1 MTVDHEDA
9 QLLALARANDDEAAI
24 DWHAE
29 ENSVQGAEA
38 KAVLS
43 ELRVLH
49 DVARVSRDPD
59 SEMTIPA
66 LTGELGDGESAQP
79 AGRWGSLTVFEEIGR
94 GAFSRVYRAR
104 DSLGRDVA
112 LKLFRDPTDSA
123 RLLRE
128 GQLLARIRNPNV
140 IVVHGA
146 AEVDG
151 QVGLWMEL
159 IRGRTLE
166 DELKTRG
173 AFSAEEA
180 RLIGLD
186 LCRALA
192 AVHEAGLVHRDV
204 KTQNVMREQGGRI
217 VLMDFGAGIATEAG
231 VQRDVAGTPMYLAP
245 EVYAGHQAS
254 CVSDIYS
261 LGVLLYHLV
270 TGVYPVSGRNRSAI
284 AQAHSEGRIK
294 RLRDARPDLPGE
306 FVHVVEA
313 ALASDVHDR
322 YQTAGDLEHALRNQS
337 DPVPIPRKPLWQRW
351 QIASVAVVAVAVAAI
366 LIFSRKPSPDDSIQS
381 AREAVS
387 RVLPSPSDASYTVRG
402 EFYKYSTGRRIRL
415 AQGDRVTPGDGLG
428 FQIEASIPVFV
439 YVVNEDDHGEA
450 YLLFPLPGQESSN
463 PLRAGIA
470 HELPGGPDGQEVHWQ
485 ITSAGGREHFVIF
498 VSPSHMAV
506 FDGLLKSLPP
516 PLVGRPV
523 TGTRL
528 LDLTVSRLRGVGG
541 LTSQPSAKASS
552 AHYLFQ
558 GVDPLSTNTDTA
570 RGVWSRQLTLENP
583 GP

>member
-1 MTVDHEDA
+1 MTVDPEDA
-9 QLLALARANDDEAAI
+9 QLLALARAIDDEAAI
-24 DWHAE
+24 DWRAE
-29 ENSVQGAEA
+29 EKSVHGAAA

-49 DVARVSRDPD
+49 DMTRVSRDPD
-59 SEMTIPA
+59 SEMTTPA
-66 LTGELGDGESAQP
+66 LTGELGKGELQEP
-79 AGRWGSLTVFEEIGR
+79 ACRWGSLTVFEEIGR

-128 GQLLARIRNPNV
+128 GQLLARVRNPNV

-245 EVYAGHQAS
+245 EVYAGQQAS
-254 CVSDIYS
+254 RVSDIYS

-270 TGVYPVSGRNRSAI
+270 TSVYPVSGRNRSAI

-351 QIASVAVVAVAVAAI
+351 QIASVAAVAVAVAAI
-366 LIFSRKPSPDDSIQS
+366 LMFSRKPPPDDSTQS

-387 RVLPSPSDASYTVRG
+387 HVPPSPADASYTVG
-402 EFYKYSTGRRIRL
+402 GAFYKYSSGRRVRL

-439 YVVNEDDHGEA
+439 YVVNEDDRGEA

-463 PLRAGIA
+463 PLSAGIA
-470 HELPGGPDGQEVHWQ
+470 HELPGGHDGQEVHWQ

-516 PLVGRPV
+516 PTVGRAV